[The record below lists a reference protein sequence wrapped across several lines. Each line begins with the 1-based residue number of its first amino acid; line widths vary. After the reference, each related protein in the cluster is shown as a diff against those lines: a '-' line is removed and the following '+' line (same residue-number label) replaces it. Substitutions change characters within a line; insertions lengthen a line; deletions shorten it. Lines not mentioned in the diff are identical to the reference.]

1 MFLHSQSNECTPR
14 SCSSWSMACRS
25 SLALP
30 SSTRRRISLM
40 TLRRRLWNMLSLPG
54 RQRAPQARSR
64 ASTAGPPAS
73 PNTHSVQSWKTEL
86 LPRISLY
93 CIGGA
98 SWSITKGDLGGLLDL
113 CNRGLVSQFG
123 HGFLGGP
130 VLLHRQFLG
139 RDHVDQG
146 ALYPRRKPPVLLAV
160 KQRVRPE
167 RVARELLAQDHGVL
181 Q

>member
-86 LPRISLY
+86 LPRTSLY
-93 CIGGA
+93 SIGGA
-98 SWSITKGDLGGLLDL
+98 SGSITNGDGARDEGCTLL
-113 CNRGLVSQFG
+113 R
-123 HGFLGGP
+123 
-130 VLLHRQFLG
+130 
-139 RDHVDQG
+139 
-146 ALYPRRKPPVLLAV
+146 YY
-160 KQRVRPE
+160 
-167 RVARELLAQDHGVL
+167 
-181 Q
+181 